1 MLSGHSTSE
10 DVRMWAL
17 PGYFYTPCMRRS
29 TRLSTILER
38 VASGESVAVDELA
51 EQLQVSPGTIRRD
64 LAMLAQQR
72 LLSRTHGGAVA
83 HSVSY
88 ELPLRYKSARHS
100 EEKRRIA
107 RAAADRV
114 AEGMSVG
121 LTGGTTTTAVADVLA
136 GAQGLTIVTNAL
148 NIASD
153 LAIRP
158 NLKLLVTGGHVRSN
172 SYELSGPAAEATLAP
187 LNLDLAFVGV
197 DGIEAQAGC
206 TTYEEVE
213 AHTNSVMVEHARHVL
228 VVADSSKVGKV
239 AFARI
244 CLAATIDEL
253 ITDDAADPDAVDALT
268 DAGIKVTFA

>member
-1 MLSGHSTSE
+1 
-10 DVRMWAL
+10 
-17 PGYFYTPCMRRS
+17 
-29 TRLSTILER
+29 
-38 VASGESVAVDELA
+38 VAVSDLA

-64 LAMLAQQR
+64 LTMLAQQQ

-88 ELPLRYKSARHS
+88 ELPLRYKTARHS
-100 EEKRRIA
+100 EDKRRIA
-107 RAAADRV
+107 QVAAERV
-114 AEGMSVG
+114 VDGMSVG

-187 LNLDLAFVGV
+187 LNLDLAIVGV
-197 DGIEAQAGC
+197 DGIEARVGC

-213 AHTNSVMVEHARHVL
+213 AHTNGVMVEHARQVL
-228 VVADSSKVGKV
+228 VVADSSKVGRV

-244 CLAATIDEL
+244 CAASTIDEL
-253 ITDDAADPDAVDALT
+253 ITDAAADPKAVDALT
-268 DAGIKVTFA
+268 DAGVKVTFA

>member
-1 MLSGHSTSE
+1 MQ
-10 DVRMWAL
+10 RA
-17 PGYFYTPCMRRS
+17 P
-29 TRLSTILER
+29 RLSAILER
-38 VASGESVAVDELA
+38 LANGGSVDVGDLADE
-51 EQLQVSPGTIRRD
+51 LQVSPGTIRRD

-72 LLSRTHGGAVA
+72 LLARTHGGAVA

-88 ELPLRYKSARHS
+88 ELPLRYKSVRHA

-107 RAAADRV
+107 REAADRAV
-114 AEGMSVG
+114 EGMAVG
-121 LTGGTTTTAVADVLA
+121 LTGGTTATAVANALA
-136 GAQGLTIVTNAL
+136 DRQRLTIVTNAL

-187 LNLDLAFVGV
+187 INLDLAFVGV
-197 DGIEAQAGC
+197 DGIEARAGC

-213 AHTNSVMVEHARHVL
+213 AHTNHVMIEHARQVV
-228 VVADSSKVGKV
+228 VVADGSKVGKI

-244 CLAATIDEL
+244 CEAAAVDEL
-253 ITDDAADPDAVDALT
+253 ITDDTADQAAVAALRE
-268 DAGIKVTFA
+268 AGIQVSFA